1 MLLRKSFNL
10 FNLANGP
17 ASAVLMQIS
26 FDGFSAPAGSRIIK
40 PGRSF
45 AADAKPKYVTF
56 ALDGKLAYATLLENN
71 AVAIIDIN

>member
-1 MLLRKSFNL
+1 MLLGNSLNL

-17 ASAVLMQIS
+17 ASAVVMQIS

-45 AADAKPKYVTF
+45 VADAKPKYVAF
-56 ALDGKLAYATLLENN
+56 ALDGKLAYVSLLENN

>member
-17 ASAVLMQIS
+17 ASAVVMQIS

-56 ALDGKLAYATLLENN
+56 ALDGKLAYVTLLENN

>member
-1 MLLRKSFNL
+1 MLLGKSFNL
-10 FNLANGP
+10 FNLANCP
-17 ASAVLMQIS
+17 ASAVVMQIL